1 MSEEKS
7 LCALISDLL
16 ADRDDLL
23 NRLRY
28 TQSTVEELEQ
38 QNKRLDIMLSDAR
51 SVIQEHVPG
60 MNTNPKVAKPQ
71 RNSNNGVPTTWI
83 GGSWLQTGIY
93 ELAPAEKSWLAGNK
107 QGALSH
113 VTQLVSYTLAPSL
126 SIEAGLLLSA
136 LFRSMGNPEEGLIHA
151 ERSLR
156 LAKDSGEFDQDLL
169 GKAHFHSGLCFLHL
183 ARYADASWCFT
194 LARSTKGHET
204 EVEVNWELAQEAR
217 RRSTIDKRPIS

>member
-1 MSEEKS
+1 MSEDKS

-28 TQSTVEELEQ
+28 TQSTVEELER

-51 SVIQEHVPG
+51 SFIQEYVPG
-60 MNTNPKVAKPQ
+60 MNTNPKAA
-71 RNSNNGVPTTWI
+71 NSPNNGVPTTWI

-93 ELAPAEKSWLAGNK
+93 ELAPAEQFWLAGNK

-113 VTQLVSYTLAPSL
+113 VTQLVSFTLAPSL

-151 ERSLR
+151 ERSLC

-169 GKAHFHSGLCFLHL
+169 GKAHFHLGLCFLHL

-204 EVEVNWELAQEAR
+204 EVEVNWELAEEAR
-217 RRSTIDKRPIS
+217 RGSAKSKRSIS